1 MAEILIYALGRP
13 YLLLG
18 PEKIFK
24 KIKVIIKNGKIF
36 LLTGNKF
43 PVTA

>member
-1 MAEILIYALGRP
+1 MAEILISALGWP
-13 YLLLG
+13 YLLPG